1 MNRREQVADEDGQ
14 CEDGE
19 AKKGNKKGRV
29 S

>member
-14 CEDGE
+14 YEDGE
-19 AKKGNKKGRV
+19 AKGGNKKGRA